1 MIYLLNTPILTTYG
15 LWHFEGPL
23 TPETARAMLSGH
35 EVQSAI
41 GHAATAEL
49 LSELL
54 QRPVPVNRIA
64 AKLQPG
70 DSALVLR
77 LTQRLPEGRI
87 LDAAELASLPYELG
101 WLHFHSPSLLETRP

>member
-15 LWHFEGPL
+15 LWRFEGPL

-35 EVQSAI
+35 DVQSAI

-54 QRPVPVNRIA
+54 QRPVPVNRTA
-64 AKLQPG
+64 VKLQPG

-77 LTQRLPEGRI
+77 LTQRLPEGRV

-101 WLHFHSPSLLETRP
+101 WLHFHSPSLMKTHP